1 LRGTL
6 LPILGEKGMQR
17 LRTLIGDIRGASAI
31 EYALVASLIAIAGIV
46 AFRTLGE
53 RVDNSFANISNTVE
67 RHSS

>member
-1 LRGTL
+1 MLRF
-6 LPILGEKGMQR
+6 
-17 LRTLIGDIRGASAI
+17 RTLAGNIRGSSAI

-53 RVDNSFANISNTVE
+53 RIDNSFVNISNTVE